1 MECATRINFH
11 VEESEDITLYQ
22 LHEGNVYGVQE
33 KIGKCVAQMWIFS
46 SLLVYKISREGL
58 NQAEIG
64 RVTRTIHHI
73 NLGLFKTLKRLRTWF
88 TGMMR
93 IIVHNKFI
101 SHLVL
106 QGYHIIATLSGD

>member
-22 LHEGNVYGVQE
+22 LHEGNVYRVQE
-33 KIGKCVAQMWIFS
+33 KNGKCVAQMWIFS
-46 SLLVYKISREGL
+46 SLLVYKISHEGL

-64 RVTRTIHHI
+64 RVRNIHHI
-73 NLGLFKTLKRLRTWF
+73 NFKTLKRLRTWF

-93 IIVHNKFI
+93 IIVHNIFK
-101 SHLVL
+101 SHLL
-106 QGYHIIATLSGD
+106 LP